1 MEIVIIFVLILVNG
15 VFSMSEIA
23 LISARKTRLESAAKR
38 GSESAKAALAL
49 ASSPNKFLSTVQIG
63 ITLIGILTGIYSG
76 ENLTEDLRSWLI
88 QFPSVAPYANSL
100 AVVLVLVCIT
110 YFSLLLGELVPKRIG
125 LNNPEGIAKLV
136 ARPMQIIS
144 IITAPFVWFL
154 TFSTEFLL
162 KLFRIKPSTDSKV
175 TEEEIRAIVQE
186 GTEDGE
192 VQVIEQ
198 DIVERVFTLGDRR
211 VGSLMTY
218 RTEVVFLN
226 VHSSQQ
232 EVRAEVTNEL
242 HSVYPVYDDEKDNV
256 IGIVLLKDLFEHID
270 KPEFHLSK
278 IIRTPQYLSS
288 SALAYDA
295 LTHFKETKVHY
306 GIVTDEYGTVQ
317 GIVTMNDILES
328 LVGDVSEFY
337 HDEFQMTQRDDGSY
351 LVDGQYP
358 FYDFL
363 NHFELEE
370 LAPEYVNNTVAG
382 LILHQLNSI
391 PKAGDKMTWLNFEFE
406 VVDMDGARI
415 DKIIVRQLDS

>member
-23 LISARKTRLESAAKR
+23 LVSARKTRLESAAKR
-38 GSESAKAALAL
+38 GSENAKAALAL

-76 ENLTEDLRSWLI
+76 ENLTEDLREWLL
-88 QFPSVAPYANSL
+88 QFPTVAPYANSL

-256 IGIVLLKDLFEHID
+256 IGVVLLKDLFEHID
-270 KPEFHLSK
+270 KPDFHLSK

-337 HDEFQMTQRDDGSY
+337 HDEFQMTQREDGSY

-391 PKAGDKMTWLNFEFE
+391 PKAGDKMSWLNFEFE

>member
-1 MEIVIIFVLILVNG
+1 MEIVIILILILVNG
-15 VFSMSEIA
+15 IFSMSEIA
-23 LISARKTRLESAAKR
+23 LVSARKSRLESEAKR
-38 GSESAKAALAL
+38 GSESAKTALNL
-49 ASSPNKFLSTVQIG
+49 ANSPNKFLSTVQIG

-76 ENLTEDLRSWLI
+76 ENLTEDLRGWFM
-88 QFPSVAPYANSL
+88 QFPGIAAYANSL
-100 AVVLVLVCIT
+100 AVIIALVCIT

-144 IITAPFVWFL
+144 VITAPFVWFL
-154 TFSTEFLL
+154 TFSTEILL
-162 KLFRIKPSTDSKV
+162 KLLRIKPSADNKV
-175 TEEEIRAIVQE
+175 TEEEIKAIVQE

-218 RTEVVFLN
+218 RSEVVFLD
-226 VHSSQQ
+226 VHASRD
-232 EVRAEVTNEL
+232 EVRAEVIREL
-242 HSVYPVYDDEKDNV
+242 HSVYPVFEEEKDNV

-270 KPEFHLSK
+270 KPDFHLKK

-295 LTHFKETKVHY
+295 LTYFKETKVHY
-306 GIVTDEYGTVQ
+306 GIVTDEYGTIQ

-337 HDEFQMTQRDDGSY
+337 QDEFQMIKRDDGSY

-370 LAPEYVNNTVAG
+370 LAAEYVNNTVAG

>member
-1 MEIVIIFVLILVNG
+1 MEIVIILILILVNG
-15 VFSMSEIA
+15 IFSMSEIA
-23 LISARKTRLESAAKR
+23 LVSARKSRLESEAKR
-38 GSESAKAALAL
+38 GSESAKTALNL
-49 ASSPNKFLSTVQIG
+49 ANSPNKFLSTVQIG

-76 ENLTEDLRSWLI
+76 ENLTEDLRGWFM
-88 QFPSVAPYANSL
+88 QFPGIAAYANSL
-100 AVVLVLVCIT
+100 AVIIVLVCIT

-144 IITAPFVWFL
+144 VITAPFVWFL
-154 TFSTEFLL
+154 TFSTEILL
-162 KLFRIKPSTDSKV
+162 KLLRIKPSADNKV
-175 TEEEIRAIVQE
+175 TEEEIKAIVQE

-218 RTEVVFLN
+218 RSEVVFLD
-226 VHSSQQ
+226 VHASRD
-232 EVRAEVTNEL
+232 EVRAEVIREL
-242 HSVYPVYDDEKDNV
+242 HSVYPVFEEEKDNV

-270 KPEFHLSK
+270 KPDFHLKK

-295 LTHFKETKVHY
+295 LTYFKETKVHY
-306 GIVTDEYGTVQ
+306 GIVTDEYGTIQ

-337 HDEFQMTQRDDGSY
+337 QDEFQMIKRDDGSY

-370 LAPEYVNNTVAG
+370 LAAEYVNNTVAG

>member
-1 MEIVIIFVLILVNG
+1 
-15 VFSMSEIA
+15 MSEIA
-23 LISARKTRLESAAKR
+23 LVSARKSRLESEAKR
-38 GSESAKAALAL
+38 GSESAKTALNL
-49 ASSPNKFLSTVQIG
+49 ANSPNKFLSTVQIG

-76 ENLTEDLRSWLI
+76 ENLTEDLRGWFM
-88 QFPSVAPYANSL
+88 QFPGIAAYANSL
-100 AVVLVLVCIT
+100 AVIIALVCIT

-144 IITAPFVWFL
+144 VITAPFVWFL
-154 TFSTEFLL
+154 TFSTEILL
-162 KLFRIKPSTDSKV
+162 KLLRIKPSADNKV
-175 TEEEIRAIVQE
+175 TEEEIKAIVQE

-218 RTEVVFLN
+218 RSEVVFLD
-226 VHSSQQ
+226 VHASRD
-232 EVRAEVTNEL
+232 EVRAEVIREL
-242 HSVYPVYDDEKDNV
+242 HSVYPVFEEEKDNV

-270 KPEFHLSK
+270 KPDFHLKK

-295 LTHFKETKVHY
+295 LTYFKETKVHY
-306 GIVTDEYGTVQ
+306 GIVTDEYGTIQ

-337 HDEFQMTQRDDGSY
+337 QDEFQMIKRDDGSY

-370 LAPEYVNNTVAG
+370 LAAEYVNNTVAG

>member
-1 MEIVIIFVLILVNG
+1 
-15 VFSMSEIA
+15 MSEIA
-23 LISARKTRLESAAKR
+23 LVSARKSRLESEAKR
-38 GSESAKAALAL
+38 GSESAKTALNL
-49 ASSPNKFLSTVQIG
+49 ANSPNKFLSTVQIG

-76 ENLTEDLRSWLI
+76 ENLTEDLRGWFM
-88 QFPSVAPYANSL
+88 QFPGIAAYANSL
-100 AVVLVLVCIT
+100 AVIIVLVCIT

-144 IITAPFVWFL
+144 VITAPFVWFL
-154 TFSTEFLL
+154 TFSTEILL
-162 KLFRIKPSTDSKV
+162 KLLRIKPSADNKV
-175 TEEEIRAIVQE
+175 TEEEIKAIVQE

-218 RTEVVFLN
+218 RSEVVFLD
-226 VHSSQQ
+226 VHASRD
-232 EVRAEVTNEL
+232 EVRAEVIREL
-242 HSVYPVYDDEKDNV
+242 HSVYPVFEEEKDNV

-270 KPEFHLSK
+270 KPDFHLKK

-295 LTHFKETKVHY
+295 LTYFKETKVHY
-306 GIVTDEYGTVQ
+306 GIVTDEYGTIQ

-337 HDEFQMTQRDDGSY
+337 QDEFQMIKRDDGSY

-370 LAPEYVNNTVAG
+370 LAAEYVNNTVAG